1 MRCHQH
7 DDGRQQLRLAERT
20 ARRKK
25 LGRPERRGEG
35 VPVQHGGGRAG
46 SSRPGDTHHISKF
59 CSGTPTMHILTRSVS
74 LRSNSELP
82 MRALGL
88 GVTMASAA
96 GLLQKGGG
104 SLGMTHSFSY
114 SSKNLP
120 FWKKRIVSK

>member
-1 MRCHQH
+1 
-7 DDGRQQLRLAERT
+7 
-20 ARRKK
+20 
-25 LGRPERRGEG
+25 
-35 VPVQHGGGRAG
+35 
-46 SSRPGDTHHISKF
+46 
-59 CSGTPTMHILTRSVS
+59 
-74 LRSNSELP
+74 